1 MTSDWPETIDIHQG
15 IPQRSG
21 GALIGGDSYVD
32 DQGHCVA
39 QLDVADDDG
48 GRQIHVSEG
57 DTFELA
63 GATWQVTAVYEP
75 TMEGRHRVATL
86 VKLQ

>member
-1 MTSDWPETIDIHQG
+1 MTSDRPETIDIHQG
-15 IPQRSG
+15 IPQRPD
-21 GALIGGDSYVD
+21 GALVGGDSYVD
-32 DQGHCVA
+32 EQGRCVA
-39 QLDVADDDG
+39 QLDVADDAG

-86 VKLQ
+86 MKLQ